1 MVRLQIVP
9 LDPKLHD
16 RGSFSCGNDRVDAY
30 LKSTAAAAAKYF
42 KSSTFVLVRT
52 DDAVPILG
60 FYTLA
65 QHSYRDEELDD
76 RTARAL
82 KVHALKEIPMI
93 LLAQLG
99 IATHFQGK
107 GLGKLLLKDVLIRSL
122 SVAAEI
128 SGVAIVTDPYNRD
141 AQSFYAKFGFK
152 TLHEEPF
159 VRMILPMRTIALAL
173 SGAVKRPPGA

>member
-1 MVRLQIVP
+1 MP

-76 RTARAL
+76 RTARGL
-82 KVHALKEIPMI
+82 KVHALKEIPMTCWRNWGSQRTFKEGAWKVA
-93 LLAQLG
+93 AQG
-99 IATHFQGK
+99 R
-107 GLGKLLLKDVLIRSL
+107 LIRSL

-159 VRMILPMRTIALAL
+159 VRMILPMRTLALAL